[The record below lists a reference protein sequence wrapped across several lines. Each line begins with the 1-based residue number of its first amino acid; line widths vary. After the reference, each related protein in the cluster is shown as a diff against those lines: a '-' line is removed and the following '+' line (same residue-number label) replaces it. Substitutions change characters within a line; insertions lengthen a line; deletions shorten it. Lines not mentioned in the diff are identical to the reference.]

1 MENKITDMGIFPLS
15 KEIIQQID
23 INREGIEFKKDTSL
37 EIYLKI
43 YNRDTAYWL
52 RILVYANTTYIK
64 IAYTLCKTKP
74 ECENVKVFYVS
85 CDHDSAWRNQLL
97 ERILKYENIDYQNH
111 TNTLLGYI
119 ESVDIITAEFEYS
132 IENRVLFII

>member
-1 MENKITDMGIFPLS
+1 MKNKIIDMNTAPLS

-23 INREGIEFKKDTSL
+23 INKENIEFKKDKSL

-43 YNRDTAYWL
+43 YNRDIAHWL

-64 IAYTLCKTKP
+64 IAYTLCKTKQG
-74 ECENVKVFYVS
+74 CKNVKVFYVS
-85 CDHDSAWRNQLL
+85 CDHDSAWRSQLL
-97 ERILKYENIDYQNH
+97 ERILRYENIDYRNH

-119 ESVDIITAEFEYS
+119 EGVSIISADFEYS
-132 IENRVLFII
+132 MENRLLFII